1 MKPLRTKLLYSSLM
15 AMLCLLPLAAE
26 PMNTVTAF
34 ANLKGEVLLDNARV
48 HVQRFVIKPGQAT
61 GAHSHR
67 DGQLLIYIRG
77 GVLKDSTGR
86 AIVWKDGRVQWFDG
100 DSRPGG
106 ASGGANGVD
115 AGATNSGSTDIEI
128 VCVTLKP
135 LAADAKPP
143 AHKVEPLGYP
153 NIPGEDL
160 LENDFVIVQRFLV
173 KPGQWEGVHAHQP
186 NMLFVHVKGG
196 QWAARSKREPEHAY
210 PHPSPDGEVGWM
222 DTIDINVG
230 HESGNIGPDPIDLI
244 WVSLRK

>member
-1 MKPLRTKLLYSSLM
+1 MMKLLRTKLLHSSLM
-15 AMLCLLPLAAE
+15 AILCLLPLAAE

-34 ANLKGEVLLDNARV
+34 ANLKGEVLLDNARI
-48 HVQRFVIKPGQAT
+48 HVQRFVMKPGQAT
-61 GAHSHR
+61 GVHSHR
-67 DGQLLIYIRG
+67 DEQLLIYIRG
-77 GVLKDSTGR
+77 GILTDATAGR

-100 DSRPGG
+100 NS
-106 ASGGANGVD
+106 SVD
-115 AGATNSGSTDIEI
+115 AGSTNSGSTDMEI

-135 LAADAKPP
+135 LAADARPP
-143 AHKVEPLGYP
+143 AHKVEPLAYP

-160 LENDFVIVQRFLV
+160 LENDSVIVQRFLV

-186 NMLFVHVKGG
+186 NMLFVHIKGG

-222 DTIDINVG
+222 DTIDISAG
-230 HESGNIGPDPIDLI
+230 HESGNIGADPIDLI

>member
-1 MKPLRTKLLYSSLM
+1 
-15 AMLCLLPLAAE
+15 
-26 PMNTVTAF
+26 MNTVTAF
-34 ANLKGEVLLDNARV
+34 ANLRGEVQLDNARV

-61 GAHSHR
+61 GTHSHR

-100 DSRPGG
+100 TSGVGGDS
-106 ASGGANGVD
+106 SVD
-115 AGATNSGSTDIEI
+115 AGSTNGGSTDIEI

-135 LAADAKPP
+135 LAADARPP
-143 AHKVEPLGYP
+143 AHKVEALAYP

-173 KPGQWEGVHAHQP
+173 KPGQW
-186 NMLFVHVKGG
+186 
-196 QWAARSKREPEHAY
+196 AARSKREPEHAY
-210 PHPSPDGEVGWM
+210 PHPSPDGKVGWM
-222 DTIDINVG
+222 DTIDISVG
-230 HESGNIGPDPIDLI
+230 HESGNIGADPIDLI